1 MWGKFQTEFL
11 QYRVGNLMWFGVNLL
26 DLAAKIFLWTA
37 IFKNADSEV
46 LNGFSLELMIVYI
59 IATQIVFHL
68 TFLNPQ
74 FEMAEDIRMGTIA
87 MKFIKPIS
95 YRVQIFFSSL
105 GHLLGEFF
113 FGIIP
118 ISIIFTIYVTITGI
132 HISMI
137 SVLLFILSVVVS
149 FLINFLIAFS
159 FGMMV
164 FYTKN
169 GFGIMQL
176 KDVVFLLLSGS
187 LIPIEFYPEFAR
199 KIVDVLPFKQ
209 VVYVP
214 ISILIGNLNGI
225 DAMYAIGYQA
235 LWIGVLYVLFT
246 LVWKHTVK
254 RVVVQGG

>member
-1 MWGKFQTEFL
+1 MWGKLQSEFL
-11 QYRVGNLMWFGVNLL
+11 QYRIGNLMWFGVNLL

-37 IFKNADSEV
+37 IFMNADSKV
-46 LNGFSLELMIVYI
+46 LNGFTLEMMIVYI

-87 MKFIKPIS
+87 VKFIKPIS

-105 GHLLGEFF
+105 GHLIGEFF

-118 ISIIFTIYVTITGI
+118 MSVIFAVYVSITGI
-132 HISMI
+132 HISFI
-137 SVLLFILSVVVS
+137 SIILFAMSIVVS
-149 FLINFLIAFS
+149 FLINFFIAFS

-187 LIPIEFYPEFAR
+187 LIPIEFYPDFAKR
-199 KIVDVLPFKQ
+199 IVDILPFKQ

-214 ISILIGNLNGI
+214 ISILIGNLKGM
-225 DAMYAIGYQA
+225 DAIYAIGYQL
-235 LWIGVLYVLFT
+235 LWIGIIYVIFT
-246 LVWKHTVK
+246 FVWKKTVK
-254 RVVVQGG
+254 KVVVQGG